1 MSACCNDCC
10 ALDASRERQARTLRA
25 VLAINA
31 IMFVVIVAGAVYARS
46 AALLSDS
53 LDNLGD
59 AVTYALSLY
68 AVALGAKQK
77 ARVAVFKG
85 ILILVAAFVVAGQ
98 IGYRLIY
105 PTVPVF
111 EAMGAFSILGL
122 VANGICLALLWRHRN
137 EDINMS
143 SVWECSKND
152 IASNVAVFVTAV
164 AVWVTGSGWP
174 DVLVACGLVLL
185 FLQSAFKVL
194 TGARAELRLAKT
206 P

>member
-122 VANGICLALLWRHRN
+122 VANGICLALLW
-137 EDINMS
+137 
-143 SVWECSKND
+143 
-152 IASNVAVFVTAV
+152 
-164 AVWVTGSGWP
+164 
-174 DVLVACGLVLL
+174 
-185 FLQSAFKVL
+185 
-194 TGARAELRLAKT
+194 
-206 P
+206 

>member
-85 ILILVAAFVVAGQ
+85 ILILEEN
-98 IGYRLIY
+98 L
-105 PTVPVF
+105 
-111 EAMGAFSILGL
+111 LKL
-122 VANGICLALLWRHRN
+122 CLARPGDDRPT
-137 EDINMS
+137 EAS
-143 SVWECSKND
+143 SQE
-152 IASNVAVFVTAV
+152 
-164 AVWVTGSGWP
+164 GSGHI
-174 DVLVACGLVLL
+174 LLVLEPTK
-185 FLQSAFKVL
+185 SE
-194 TGARAELRLAKT
+194 R
-206 P
+206 